1 MVVYV
6 YTHMKVGPF
15 HNPKISNGFM
25 VYSFVME
32 HILDSWVFQVGDCA
46 WDIGPCHKFASINKI
61 LFKSKIIY

>member
-46 WDIGPCHKFASINKI
+46 
-61 LFKSKIIY
+61 